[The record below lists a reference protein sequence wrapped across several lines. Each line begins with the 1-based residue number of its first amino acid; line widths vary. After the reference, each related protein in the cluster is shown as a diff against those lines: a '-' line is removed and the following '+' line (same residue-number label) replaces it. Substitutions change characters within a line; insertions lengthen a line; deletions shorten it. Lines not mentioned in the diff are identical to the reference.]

1 MNRTTYVVKRGLT
14 RSAHRLRALSAP
26 TVRRRRVGVVAF
38 AASLVLVATL
48 VSPVA
53 SAQAVDYPTWE
64 DLQSAKASTSS
75 AAASVTAIQG
85 LIAGLQSEVDRTQ
98 AEADARGEALLIA
111 QAQFDDAT
119 RRADDLQAQAD
130 ASRLLADDATRQ
142 AGQLA
147 AQLYRTG
154 GADLGVN
161 LFLDG
166 EVAPADPSASGDAV
180 PGQPGTDNADALLSK
195 LGSMSKL
202 VERSTSVYEQAQAAQ
217 NTAQSLGDQAKVAQA
232 ERETL
237 RIAAEEALAA
247 AQVAAEAASA
257 ALAESEAKSQ
267 ELQAQLAFLQDAEAD
282 TAAGYEAGVI
292 ERARIAAEAAE
303 AARIA
308 REARAA
314 ADRAA
319 AASRASSGA
328 SSAGASLGGG
338 YTSSSGW
345 GVPASGRVTG
355 GYGPRSVICGGGS
368 CSGGYHYGTDLGT
381 GCNAPIYA
389 ASAGTVTYAGR
400 LGTYGNFVKID
411 HGNGVST
418 GYAHIV
424 DGGIYVRAGQSVNVG
439 DNIASSGSTGAST
452 ACHLHFEV
460 WLNGVRSNAAPFMA
474 ARGASLG

>member
-1 MNRTTYVVKRGLT
+1 MNRTERAAKRGLNQP
-14 RSAHRLRALSAP
+14 AHRIHALG
-26 TVRRRRVGVVAF
+26 TRIGHRRTVGVAAF
-38 AASLVLVATL
+38 AATLVLVATL
-48 VSPVA
+48 VNPVA
-53 SAQAVDYPTWE
+53 PAQAVSYPSWE
-64 DLQSAKASTSS
+64 DLQNAKASTSA
-75 AAASVTAIQG
+75 AAASVTEIQG
-85 LIAGLQSEVDRTQ
+85 LIAGLQTEVQRTQ
-98 AEADARGEALLIA
+98 AEADARGEELLLA
-111 QAQFDDAT
+111 QEQFDDAT
-119 RRADDLQAQAD
+119 RRAEDLQAQAD
-130 ASRLLADDATRQ
+130 ASRLVADDATRQ

-154 GADLGVN
+154 GTDLGVN

-166 EVAPADPSASGDAV
+166 EAAAAGADQGGSDGQGTSAPG
-180 PGQPGTDNADALLSK
+180 GADALLRK

-202 VERSTSVYEQAQAAQ
+202 VERSTGVYEQAQTAQ
-217 NTAQSLGDQAKVAQA
+217 NNAQALGDQATIAQA
-232 ERETL
+232 EREAL
-237 RIAAEEALAA
+237 RIVAEEALAV
-247 AQVAAEAASA
+247 AQSAAEAAGA
-257 ALAESEAKSQ
+257 ALAESEAKGQ
-267 ELQAQLAFLQDAEAD
+267 ELQAQLAFLQDAEAV

-292 ERARIAAEAAE
+292 ERARIAAEAAR
-303 AARIA
+303 AAESA
-308 REARAA
+308 RVARAA
-314 ADRAA
+314 ADRPAA
-319 AASRASSGA
+319 AAA
-328 SSAGASLGGG
+328 AGASLGGG

-345 GVPASGRVTG
+345 AVPASGRITG

-424 DGGIYVRAGQSVNVG
+424 DGGVYVRAGQPVGVG
-439 DNIASSGSTGAST
+439 DNIASSGSTGVST

-474 ARGASLG
+474 AQGASLG